1 MTNDDTKILE
11 ILNSSDSDLKIDTL
25 FNIQSE
31 SLSEEVLIKIVQL
44 ISEDDKGVVNAA
56 ANLLSFNG
64 SPQIPYL
71 LVPLVTSETI
81 SLRNLAGEILL
92 KIGDGAI
99 TAMIQFLP
107 KGNNDDLKF
116 IIDLLGLIANPQ
128 ANHAI
133 LDVFY
138 KNENENVLLA
148 CIEAFGN
155 LKCTEALSHLFVIYE
170 QNELFKPTII
180 EAIGKIG
187 SKEGLDFIIKKY
199 HEEEEL
205 TKFSIVESLGLIGNE
220 ETFFFLL
227 SELSNTSGAL
237 TWPFLGSIYALKEK
251 FNFDIPFDERMKN
264 SILET
269 LFDADIKYKKV
280 AAYLVMIFNDP
291 DIILA
296 ALNVFGQDFELD
308 ETLKPKF
315 IENSKLILSK
325 VHSTINQMPKNLLPL
340 LNLLRELVEEDHHIN
355 EELSPLELRN
365 LTDSISNCFKHPDEE
380 VRQVAIDLIFA
391 IDPKMGL
398 LFIDIILDDDNM
410 WNRLRLLDILE
421 MVQLPEANE
430 ALQKLAE
437 DPEEMINERA
447 KEILSTRTASSGN

>member
-1 MTNDDTKILE
+1 
-11 ILNSSDSDLKIDTL
+11 
-25 FNIQSE
+25 F
-31 SLSEEVLIKIVQL
+31 
-44 ISEDDKGVVNAA
+44 
-56 ANLLSFNG
+56 
-64 SPQIPYL
+64 
-71 LVPLVTSETI
+71 
-81 SLRNLAGEILL
+81 
-92 KIGDGAI
+92 
-99 TAMIQFLP
+99 
-107 KGNNDDLKF
+107 
-116 IIDLLGLIANPQ
+116 
-128 ANHAI
+128 
-133 LDVFY
+133 
-138 KNENENVLLA
+138 
-148 CIEAFGN
+148 
-155 LKCTEALSHLFVIYE
+155 
-170 QNELFKPTII
+170 
-180 EAIGKIG
+180 
-187 SKEGLDFIIKKY
+187 
-199 HEEEEL
+199 
-205 TKFSIVESLGLIGNE
+205 
-220 ETFFFLL
+220 
-227 SELSNTSGAL
+227 
-237 TWPFLGSIYALKEK
+237 
-251 FNFDIPFDERMKN
+251 
-264 SILET
+264 
-269 LFDADIKYKKV
+269 FDAHIKYKKV